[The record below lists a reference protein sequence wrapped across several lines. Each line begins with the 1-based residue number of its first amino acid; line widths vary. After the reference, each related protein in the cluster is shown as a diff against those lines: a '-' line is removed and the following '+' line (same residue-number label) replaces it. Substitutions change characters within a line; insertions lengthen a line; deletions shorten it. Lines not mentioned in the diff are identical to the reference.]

1 MRRRPT
7 KRGNRHVLPLLR
19 LLPLVLLL
27 LLILLAAP
35 PPTLAQLDFGPGG
48 PLLEGEPGAGPG
60 GGDVAGGRAGGGV
73 LGAGGAGGRAIVFP
87 SSDSS
92 SPTSSPGQ
100 SSFKTLRGSENGA
113 IPFGRYDDDLSGMAG
128 WLSHPVASQKEGGR
142 SLGKWDTAQTDAE
155 VKSAGGGGGRG
166 GGGGGGGGGGAEQ
179 AQATGHATEA
189 RPFGVAEGNCDCCAA
204 LDASIDGGKCGG
216 TIQPDG
222 TCCFIDAPSKYCKA
236 PRACMATDPNF
247 GFGRGGGAGPR
258 TRDADAP
265 NPLGVAKGLD
275 GLLGLGRGGAKHA
288 VDLPG
293 HGRR

>member
-1 MRRRPT
+1 MHRHPT
-7 KRGNRHVLPLLR
+7 KCGNRHALPLLPF
-19 LLPLVLLL
+19 LPLLL
-27 LLILLAAP
+27 LLLAAP

-73 LGAGGAGGRAIVFP
+73 LGAGGAGGAGGRAIVFP

-155 VKSAGGGGGRG
+155 VKSAGGGGG
-166 GGGGGGGGGGAEQ
+166 AEQ
-179 AQATGHATEA
+179 AQAAVHATEA

-236 PRACMATDPNF
+236 PRACLATDPNF
-247 GFGRGGGAGPR
+247 GFGRGGGGGAGPR

-288 VDLPG
+288 VELPG